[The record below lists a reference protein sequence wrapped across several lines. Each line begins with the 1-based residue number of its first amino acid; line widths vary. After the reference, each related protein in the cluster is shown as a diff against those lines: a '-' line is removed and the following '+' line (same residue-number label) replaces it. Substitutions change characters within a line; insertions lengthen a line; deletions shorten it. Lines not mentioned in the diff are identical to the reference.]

1 MTLKSAALPIAL
13 LLVAACDRASAPAM
27 LGTLERDRLELI
39 ADAQEQIVQQHV
51 REGAHVAPGDI
62 LVELDHAASDARL
75 AQARAQASE
84 ARARLAEL
92 EHGTR
97 AEQISAARAQLA
109 ADDAHV
115 LVESKEYERQA
126 DLVKRQLTSQSAV
139 DRQKATRDAAIAAQR
154 ASVAQLDELVNGTR
168 SEQIDQ
174 ARQAV
179 ASSEATVQ
187 SLEID
192 AARLVVRAPRSGIV
206 DAVPFKLGER
216 PPRGATVIVLLAD
229 DAPYARVYIP
239 EPMRAQVTVGKD
251 VSVHVDGT
259 AQEYAGRVRFVST
272 DAAFTPYYALTQ
284 KDRSRLS
291 YLAEVT
297 LTEQAAQELPTGIPV
312 EVHTPGGESGK

>member
-1 MTLKSAALPIAL
+1 MTTKNATPLIAL
-13 LLVAACDRASAPAM
+13 LLLAACERSPHPAM

-39 ADAQEQIVQQHV
+39 ADAQEQIVAQHV
-51 REGAHVAPGDI
+51 REGAHVAAGDV
-62 LVELDHAASDARL
+62 LLELEHAASDARL
-75 AQARAQASE
+75 EQARAQAGE
-84 ARARLAEL
+84 ARARLDEL
-92 EHGTR
+92 VTGAR
-97 AEQISAARAQLA
+97 SEQIRAARAQLA
-109 ADDAHV
+109 ADDAQV
-115 LVESKEYERQA
+115 TVESKEYDRQA

-139 DRQKATRDAAIAAQR
+139 DRQKALRDAAIATQH
-154 ASVAQLDELVNGTR
+154 ASAARLDELVNGTR
-168 SEQIDQ
+168 SEQLDQ

-192 AARLVVRAPRSGIV
+192 AARLVVRAPRAGIV

-229 DAPYARVYIP
+229 DAPYARVYVP

-259 AQEYAGRVRFVST
+259 AQNYAGRVRFVSA

-297 LTEQAAQELPTGIPV
+297 LTEAAAQELPTGIPV
-312 EVHTPGGESGK
+312 EVHAPDGEAGK

>member
-1 MTLKSAALPIAL
+1 MNSKNAA
-13 LLVAACDRASAPAM
+13 LLVALLTLAACERNHTPAM

-39 ADAQEQIVQQHV
+39 ADAQEQLVQQHV
-51 REGAHVAPGDI
+51 KEGAHVATGDI

-75 AQARAQASE
+75 AQARAQVSE
-84 ARARLAEL
+84 ARARLDEL
-92 EHGTR
+92 VNGTR
-97 AEQISAARAQLA
+97 SEQIRAARAQLA
-109 ADDAHV
+109 ADDAQV
-115 LVESKEYERQA
+115 LVESKEYDRQA

-139 DRQKATRDAAIAAQR
+139 DRQKALRDASVATQR
-154 ASVAQLDELVNGTR
+154 ASAAHLDELVNGTR

-192 AARLVVRAPRSGIV
+192 AERLIVRAPRPGIV

-229 DAPYARVYIP
+229 DAPYARVYVP

-259 AQEYAGRVRFVST
+259 AQPYAGRVRFVST

-291 YLAEVT
+291 YLAEIT
-297 LTEQAAQELPTGIPV
+297 MTEPAAQELPTGIPV
-312 EVHTPGGESGK
+312 EVHAPEAEAGR

>member
-1 MTLKSAALPIAL
+1 MNSKNAALLVGL
-13 LLVAACDRASAPAM
+13 LGLAACERNPNPAM
-27 LGTLERDRLELI
+27 LGTLERDRLGLI

-51 REGAHVAPGDI
+51 KEGAHVAAGDVLI
-62 LVELDHAASDARL
+62 ELDQAASDARL

-84 ARARLAEL
+84 ARARLDEL
-92 EHGTR
+92 VNGTR
-97 AEQISAARAQLA
+97 SEQIRAARAQLA
-109 ADDAHV
+109 ADDAQV
-115 LVESKEYERQA
+115 LVEAKEYDRQA
-126 DLVKRQLTSQSAV
+126 DLVKRNPTSQSAV
-139 DRQKATRDAAIAAQR
+139 DRQKALRDAAIASQR
-154 ASVAQLDELVNGTR
+154 SSAAHLDELVNGTR

-179 ASSEATVQ
+179 ASSDATVQ

-192 AARLVVRAPRSGIV
+192 ADRLIVRAPRPGIV

-229 DAPYARVYIP
+229 DAPYARVYVP
-239 EPMRAQVTVGKD
+239 EPLRAQVTVGTD

-259 AQEYAGRVRFVST
+259 AQEYAGRVRFVSA

-297 LTEQAAQELPTGIPV
+297 LTDTAAQQLPTGIPV
-312 EVHTPGGESGK
+312 EVHAPGGEL

>member
-1 MTLKSAALPIAL
+1 MTLENAALLIAL
-13 LLVAACDRASAPAM
+13 LFLAACDRSPTQAM

-51 REGAHVAPGDI
+51 REGARVASGDV

-84 ARARLAEL
+84 ARARLTEL
-92 EHGTR
+92 QNGSR
-97 AEQISAARAQLA
+97 SEQIRAARAQLA

-115 LVESKEYERQA
+115 LVESREYERQA

-154 ASVAQLDELVNGTR
+154 ASAAQLDELVNGTR

-174 ARQAV
+174 AREAV
-179 ASSEATVQ
+179 ASSDATVQ

-229 DAPYARVYIP
+229 DAPYARVYMP
-239 EPMRAQVTVGKD
+239 EPMRAQVTVGTD
-251 VSVHVDGT
+251 VRVHVDGGE
-259 AQEYAGRVRFVST
+259 QEYAGRVRFVSS

-291 YLAEVT
+291 YLTEVT
-297 LTEQAAQELPTGIPV
+297 LTEPAAQELPTGIPV
-312 EVHTPGGESGK
+312 EVHAPGTESTR